1 MRRVGYF
8 GRGADLGLVLA
19 AVLVAGAISSRAC
32 AATSIDAG
40 QELYTTNCVGCH
52 GTPPNGM
59 KIDNL
64 AAANRPDLIRS
75 QIQRNP
81 AMSILSGLTDGDLS
95 NIATYLANPTTNDA
109 DCIFGWG
116 ETILP
121 TLLTPRT
128 FSAKANG
135 FDYRYYPPANMYLGV
150 TTSPSDHRRHLYFL
164 DAKIG
169 NAVVDI
175 GAIDGYLDAALA
187 AGCP

>member
-1 MRRVGYF
+1 M
-8 GRGADLGLVLA
+8 LA
-19 AVLVAGAISSRAC
+19 ALACLVASAVAT
-32 AATSIDAG
+32 AAGIDAG
-40 QELYTTNCVGCH
+40 QALYTTNCVGCH

-81 AMSILSGLTDGDLS
+81 AMSVLSGLTDADLA

-116 ETILP
+116 EAILP

-135 FDYRYYPPANMYLGV
+135 FDYRYYPPANVYLGV
-150 TTSPSDHRRHLYFL
+150 TTSPTDHQRHLYFL
-164 DAKIG
+164 DAKTSDGIMDVG
-169 NAVVDI
+169 T
-175 GAIDGYLDAALA
+175 IDGYLDAALA